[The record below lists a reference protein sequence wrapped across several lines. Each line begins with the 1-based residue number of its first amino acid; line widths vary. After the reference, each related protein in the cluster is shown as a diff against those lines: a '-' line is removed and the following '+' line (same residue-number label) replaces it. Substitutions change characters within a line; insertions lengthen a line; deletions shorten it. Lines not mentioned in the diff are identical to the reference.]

1 MEKILIFIKHN
12 FSFLWKMIELFN
24 SVLLYLM
31 YSRKIKSAVSKFDNY
46 YKINEN
52 FKVKMLNK
60 NDLDIL
66 SSFLGMLD
74 SNNFQYFKPHKMDKE
89 SIHTV
94 LKKDSMLKFGF
105 YDRENKLIGYF
116 ILRLF
121 FNKKCFIGRLVH
133 PDFRGQGIAQDMA
146 KILYCISKE
155 IDFNV
160 YSTISKKNIASLKS
174 HEKVNKYTIEKE
186 LEKDFY
192 LIKFNLEDYKC

>member
-24 SVLLYLM
+24 SFLLYLM
-31 YSRKIKSAVSKFDNY
+31 YSRKIKSAVSKLENY

-66 SSFLGMLD
+66 FSFLGTLD

-89 SIHTV
+89 SIHKV

-133 PDFRGQGIAQDMA
+133 PDFRGQGINAIAHKHFESICRA
-146 KILYCISKE
+146 KGMRHIGSIVHKDNVKRILS
-155 IDFNV
+155 
-160 YSTISKKNIASLKS
+160 A
-174 HEKVNKYTIEKE
+174 EKVGLIPEYYRMI
-186 LEKDFY
+186 KD
-192 LIKFNLEDYKC
+192 IR